1 MKSPYRRSLMLL
13 LLLLLPWAALPS
25 AQRQRRDD
33 RPRLIVLVVIDQ
45 FREEY
50 LLRFEPF
57 FGDGGFRRLLTHG
70 AAFTNCHYEHAPT
83 VTAPGHATIATGATP
98 AVHGIINNDW
108 YDREMGQI
116 VTSVSDPSRHV
127 VGASSGRASSPHRLL
142 GTTFA
147 DELRLSTNFRSKV
160 ITLSY
165 KDRSAI
171 LLGGKLANLALWFD
185 ETSGSFITSDYYVS
199 ALPEWAARFNAARP
213 ADRYFGARWEKA
225 FPEAAYAFAA
235 PDDRPEETPLPGGS
249 RTFPHHIT
257 GGLTQPGPAF
267 YTAFT
272 FTPFANEVLVELAK
286 RAIEGEQLGR
296 DEFPDLLAISFSTN
310 DLVGHY
316 FGPDSQEVVD
326 LTLRTDRALASLL
339 AYLDSR
345 PDANYVLAL
354 TADHGVAPIPE
365 YAARMKLGSRRIS
378 PTLVRQAIEEAL
390 SARFGEGPWI
400 EPKALP
406 LLSSGFVYL
415 NREAIVRKQ
424 LDAAAV
430 EQMAGEAALKVPGIA
445 RYYTRT
451 QLLEGRFPT
460 DLVGRRVAASFH
472 PTRSPDVTLVPEPFA
487 FISGGRTGT
496 THGSP
501 YSYDAHVPLIL
512 FGRRIVPGI
521 YRHTCTPADLAP
533 TLAALLGIEIPAG
546 ATGRILQEAIRLPNA
561 SSVVLPQSS
570 RKAQQQ

>member
-1 MKSPYRRSLMLL
+1 LATSPF
-13 LLLLLPWAALPS
+13 ALP
-25 AQRQRRDD
+25 QRHDE
-33 RPRLIVLVVIDQ
+33 RPRLIVLVAIDQ

-57 FGDGGFRRLLTHG
+57 FGDGGFRRLLAHG
-70 AAFTNCHYEHAPT
+70 AVFTNCQYEQAPT
-83 VTAPGHATIATGATP
+83 VTAPGHATIATGTTP
-98 AVHGIINNDW
+98 AVHGIINNEW
-108 YDREMGQI
+108 YDRETGQV
-116 VTSVSDPSRHV
+116 VTSVSDPSRHP

-142 GTTFA
+142 GTTLA

-160 ITLSY
+160 IALSY

-185 ETSGSFITSDYYVS
+185 ETSGSFITSDYYAS
-199 ALPEWAARFNAARP
+199 ALPEWVMRFNAARP
-213 ADRYFGARWEKA
+213 ADQYVGARWEKA
-225 FPEAAYAFAA
+225 FPEAAYALAA
-235 PDDRPEETPLPGGS
+235 SDDRPEETPLPGGG

-257 GGLTQPGPAF
+257 GGLAQPGPAF

-296 DEFPDLLAISFSTN
+296 DEFPDLLPTSFPTN

-345 PDANYVLAL
+345 LGSDYVLAL

-365 YAARMKLGSRRIS
+365 YAARLRLGGRRIP
-378 PTLVRQAIEEAL
+378 PTAIRQAIEEAL

-400 EPKALP
+400 ESNALP

-415 NREAIVRKQ
+415 DREAIARKR
-424 LDAAAV
+424 LDAAEV
-430 EQMAGEAALKVPGIA
+430 ERVAAEAALKIPGIA
-445 RYYTRT
+445 RAYTRT
-451 QLLEGRFPT
+451 HLLLGHLHGEAI
-460 DLVGRRVAASFH
+460 GRRVAASFH
-472 PTRSPDVTLVPEPFA
+472 PLRSPDVTLVPEPFA

-512 FGRRIVPGI
+512 FGRGIAPGM
-521 YRHTCTPADLAP
+521 YRHACTPADLAP
-533 TLAALLGIEIPAG
+533 TLAALLRLEFPAG
-546 ATGRILQEAIRLPNA
+546 ATGRILQEALRPPI
-561 SSVVLPQSS
+561 PQTVSPQPA
-570 RKAQQQ
+570 RKPRQR

>member
-1 MKSPYRRSLMLL
+1 MRSSFRRIGAFFLLSLLTL
-13 LLLLLPWAALPS
+13 SAP
-25 AQRQRRDD
+25 AQRQSQED

-50 LLRFEPF
+50 VLRLEPF
-57 FGDGGFRRLLTHG
+57 FNDRGFRRLLTQG
-70 AAFTNCHYEHAPT
+70 AVFSNCRYEHVPT
-83 VTAPGHATIATGATP
+83 VTAPGHATIATGTIP
-98 AVHGIINNDW
+98 AIHGIINNEW
-108 YDREMGQI
+108 YDRETGQV

-142 GTTFA
+142 GTTLA

-160 ITLSY
+160 IALSY

-185 ETSGSFITSDYYVS
+185 EASGSFITSDYYAN
-199 ALPEWAARFNAARP
+199 ALPDWVARFNAARP

-225 FPEAAYAFAA
+225 FPEAAYALAA
-235 PDDRPEETPLPGGS
+235 PDDRPEETPLPGGG

-257 GGLTQPGPAF
+257 GGLAQPGPAF

-272 FTPFANEVLVELAK
+272 FTPFANEVLLELAK

-326 LTLRTDRALASLL
+326 LTLRTDRVLASLL
-339 AYLDSR
+339 SYLDAR
-345 PDANYVLAL
+345 PGSDYVLAL

-365 YAARMKLGSRRIS
+365 YATRLKLGGRRIP
-378 PTLVRQAIEEAL
+378 PTAIRQAIEEAL

-400 EPKALP
+400 ESKALP

-415 NREAIVRKQ
+415 DRETIARKH
-424 LDAAAV
+424 LDPAEVERVAA
-430 EQMAGEAALKVPGIA
+430 EAALKIPGIA
-445 RYYTRT
+445 RAYTRT
-451 QLLEGRFPT
+451 HFLLGHLHGEAI
-460 DLVGRRVAASFH
+460 GRRVAAGFH
-472 PTRSPDVTLVPEPFA
+472 PTRSPDVMLVPEPFA

-501 YSYDAHVPLIL
+501 YTYDAHVPLIL
-512 FGRRIVPGI
+512 FGRRIAPGTH
-521 YRHTCTPADLAP
+521 RHACTPADLAP
-533 TLAALLGIEIPAG
+533 TLAALLRIEFPAG
-546 ATGRILQEAIRLPNA
+546 ATGRILHEALQPPTPQAA
-561 SSVVLPQSS
+561 SPQPL
-570 RKAQQQ
+570 RKARQR